1 MLDEKLVA
9 LVAGVIG
16 VWTISV
22 LILLVTLRLTLH
34 VCVGISTA
42 MVLIFLVALRRA
54 TLRFCASVRPFHIL
68 KTDQIDCEIRP
79 PSDGVWHVLAFIWRV
94 FGSGRL
100 YQAFLR
106 WLNRKYLHWDTR
118 FEDLGQN
125 AATEVL
131 SYCRTYGVQVEPW
144 VWEKSAGEYTT
155 MNEWFTRKY
164 AGPHAPERNL
174 GTSHVL
180 SPATAVVT
188 PFPSVREMPQI
199 IKNEQFHIRDVGI
212 PEHEQYVEHPC
223 YILYLAPADYH
234 CYHAPFA
241 GTVVSCA
248 FASLGTHS
256 ASVKPYIYEH
266 INVLETNRRAIL
278 VLEQAAR
285 GPAGAPPLR
294 AVLVIIGGVTVD
306 SIRLEAGIHEGARV
320 ERGALLGC
328 FARGGSSIALFFNRH
343 TALIDQCAALHA
355 KGMDFKLEAG
365 ASLASVLG
373 SSPDE
378 VLGSGRHLAAE
389 NAIACT
395 SLTRVQLRV
404 LLERRLPQQ
413 MLEEHGLLE
422 GIDRDALLALAQE
435 HGIERIECD
444 ELEELSPSRASRR
457 ASASKSPRPSPHQQ
471 ANNQRAGEASP

>member
-1 MLDEKLVA
+1 MLEEKMVA

-16 VWTISV
+16 VWTIII
-22 LILLVTLRLTLH
+22 LILFVTLRLTMH

-42 MVLIFLVALRRA
+42 MVLTFLVALRRA

-106 WLNRKYLHWDTR
+106 WLNRKYLHWDTP
-118 FEDLGQN
+118 FADLGQD

-144 VWEKSAGEYTT
+144 VWEKPACEYTT

-164 AGPHAPERNL
+164 AGAHAPERNTW
-174 GTSHVL
+174 GVL

-365 ASLASVLG
+365 ASLASVHD

-378 VLGSGRHLAAE
+378 VLGSGRHSAAE
-389 NAIACT
+389 HAIACT

-413 MLEEHGLLE
+413 VLEEHGLLK
-422 GIDRDALLALAQE
+422 GIGRDALLTLAHE
-435 HGIERIECD
+435 HGIERIECN
-444 ELEELSPSRASRR
+444 ELEELSPSRASQR
-457 ASASKSPRPSPHQQ
+457 ASASTHQDP
-471 ANNQRAGEASP
+471 ASTSTNQRASEASPR